1 MSDQPD
7 LQEEAGESVV
17 KTINPTILDKLN
29 QFEAH
34 TRRKETCM
42 ACGYVGIMGIGD
54 EIRPWWLSWWF
65 IAVIA
70 IVGSI
75 FMGAGLVIG
84 GGLIAL
90 RAISTAWCWCAR
102 TVMRSSWTT
111 DMGYPPV
118 GA

>member
-54 EIRPWWLSWWF
+54 ETAL
-65 IAVIA
+65 
-70 IVGSI
+70 
-75 FMGAGLVIG
+75 G
-84 GGLIAL
+84 G
-90 RAISTAWCWCAR
+90 
-102 TVMRSSWTT
+102 
-111 DMGYPPV
+111 
-118 GA
+118 